1 MLNQRQKTVLLLH
14 SLGKN
19 NRQIAE
25 ETGINLRT
33 VPDALKRAKSNLD
46 KNIENIKFAIK
57 NNLLSDEQIVALKT
71 MFGTT

>member
-1 MLNQRQKTVLLLH
+1 MLNERQKTVLLLH
-14 SLGKN
+14 SQGKN

-46 KNIENIKFAIK
+46 KSIENVKFAIK
-57 NNLLSDEQIVALKT
+57 NDLLADEQVVAFKIMLET
-71 MFGTT
+71 M